1 MLMLHPP
8 VFKGIATALAT
19 PFSKDGVD
27 YVSFGKLIEFQLS
40 NGVDALVV
48 CGTTGEAPVM
58 SFEEKRQAIEF
69 TVRQARGRVPV
80 IAGTGGNDIKTACAL
95 SEYAC
100 SVGASA
106 LLAVTPYYNKTTKK
120 GLVESYAAIAACS
133 DKPIIV
139 YNVPSRT
146 GVNIT
151 PEQYLEL
158 SEIPNIEGVKEANGD
173 LTAFAKSAALCR
185 DRLWFYSGSDELLL
199 PFLSLG
205 GSGLI
210 SVASNIIPKKLK
222 KLYLAFLSGDVKR
235 AAELQKELTPL
246 ETLLFCETNP
256 VPVKTAL
263 YYMGYCEKRF
273 RLPLTT
279 MDEKNEEKLL
289 RELIKRGLVKPDEEQ
304 AAL

>member
-1 MLMLHPP
+1 MFHPP

-19 PFSKDGVD
+19 PFTKDGID
-27 YVSFGKLIEFQLS
+27 FVSLGRLIEFQLS

-48 CGTTGEAPVM
+48 CGTTGEAPVL
-58 SFEEKRQAIEF
+58 SPDEKRQAIEF
-69 TVRQARGRVPV
+69 TVKQTRGRVPV
-80 IAGTGGNDIKTACAL
+80 IAGTGGNDIRVSCAL

-100 SVGASA
+100 KAGASA

-133 DKPIIV
+133 DKPVIV

-158 SEIPNIEGVKEANGD
+158 SEIPGITGVKEANGD
-173 LTAFAKSAALCR
+173 LTAFSVSASLCR
-185 DRLWFYSGSDELLL
+185 DKLWFYSGSDELFL

-205 GSGLI
+205 GAGLI
-210 SVASNIIPKKLK
+210 SVASNIVPKKLK
-222 KLYLAFLSGDVKR
+222 KLYLAFISGEVKR
-235 AAELQKELTPL
+235 AADLQRELSPL
-246 ETLLFCETNP
+246 EALLFCETNP

-263 YYMGYCEKRF
+263 FYMGLCEKRF
-273 RLPLTT
+273 RLPLTV
-279 MDEKNEEKLL
+279 MDAKNEENLVGELL
-289 RELIKRGLVKPDEEQ
+289 KKGLVKSENKR

>member
-1 MLMLHPP
+1 MDLRPP
-8 VFKGIATALAT
+8 VFKGIATALVT
-19 PFSKDGVD
+19 PFSSDGID
-27 YVSFGKLIEFQLS
+27 YVSFARLIEFQLR
-40 NGVDALVV
+40 NGVDAFVV

-58 SFEEKRQAIEF
+58 TIEEKKQAIEF
-69 TVRQARGRVPV
+69 TVKQAKGRVPV
-80 IAGTGGNDIKTACAL
+80 IAGTGNNDIKTACVL

-100 SVGASA
+100 RAGVNGIM
-106 LLAVTPYYNKTTKK
+106 AVTPYYNKTTKK
-120 GLVESYAAIAACS
+120 GLVKSYEEIAKCC

-158 SEIPNIEGVKEANGD
+158 SEIPGITGVKEANGD
-173 LTAFAKSAALCR
+173 LSAFAKTVALCR

-222 KLYLAFLSGDVKR
+222 KLYLAFISGDVKR
-235 AAELQKELTPL
+235 ASEIQKELTPL
-246 ETLLFCETNP
+246 ESLLFCETNP

-263 YYMGYCEKRF
+263 YYMGYCEKQF
-273 RLPLTT
+273 RLPLTQ
-279 MDEKNEEKLL
+279 MEKKNEQKLYA
-289 RELIKRGLVKPDEEQ
+289 ELIKRGLVKSREEKM
-304 AAL
+304 AL

>member
-1 MLMLHPP
+1 MLHPP
-8 VFKGIATALAT
+8 VFKGIATALVT
-19 PFSKDGVD
+19 PFSRDGID
-27 YVSFGKLIEFQLS
+27 YVSFARLIEFQLT

-48 CGTTGEAPVM
+48 CGTTGEASVM
-58 SFEEKRQAIEF
+58 TAEEKRQAIEF
-69 TVRQARGRVPV
+69 VIKQTRGRVPV
-80 IAGTGGNDIKTACAL
+80 VAGTGSNDIKASCSL

-100 SVGASA
+100 SAGASA

-120 GLVESYAAIAACS
+120 GLVESYAAIASCS
-133 DKPIIV
+133 DRPVIV

-158 SEIPNIEGVKEANGD
+158 SEIPGIEGVKEANGD
-173 LTAFAKSAALCR
+173 LGAFAKTVSLCR

-199 PFLSLG
+199 PFMSLG
-205 GSGLI
+205 GSGLV
-210 SVASNIIPKKLK
+210 SVASNIAPKKLK
-222 KLYLAFLSGDVKR
+222 KLYLAFLSGDVLH
-235 AAELQKELTPL
+235 ACELQKELTPL
-246 ETLLFCETNP
+246 ESLLFCETNP

-279 MDEKNEEKLL
+279 MDEKNEDKLVK
-289 RELIKRGLVKPDEEQ
+289 ELIRKGLAKPEEERK
-304 AAL
+304 AL